1 VIVEYT
7 RPVPFNGQPRAHFQ
21 QMAQGLRA
29 SKVIDLNGRA
39 ALVIRQDSDQTRHNF
54 GVVIFKLNGNEIRVM
69 GHDDQATL
77 EALALSMLNQSA
89 GSRGSAGSRH
99 HATSLPGLTATKLVR
114 LETIVRGAARA
125 DGDAHPSSATVFAS
139 RRHEANIAGGAGSG
153 VPGNQPVYLVI
164 IRGHFVCNDCSGP
177 ANAVPPR
184 GNVIMM
190 VLDRWTL
197 RGLDGGHRRARGHE
211 QRRSRPATPARPS
224 LIRSPGTK
232 RHPLQVR

>member
-1 VIVEYT
+1 
-7 RPVPFNGQPRAHFQ
+7 
-21 QMAQGLRA
+21 
-29 SKVIDLNGRA
+29 
-39 ALVIRQDSDQTRHNF
+39 
-54 GVVIFKLNGNEIRVM
+54 M